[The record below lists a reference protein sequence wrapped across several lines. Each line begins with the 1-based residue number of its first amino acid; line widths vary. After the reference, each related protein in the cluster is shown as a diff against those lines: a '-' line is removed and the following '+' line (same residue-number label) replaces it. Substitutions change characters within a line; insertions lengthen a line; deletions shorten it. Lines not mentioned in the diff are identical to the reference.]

1 MTICMGDFSPS
12 GPSALRSEI
21 HFPFIST
28 ESVNY
33 HYFCSS
39 SRSHVFINHYMQL
52 SSSTPLSIL
61 FKWWGFMINCIWL
74 IAAFH
79 QRNIYISLPTVSCF
93 YMYFSINL
101 VFVWEQ
107 FPHSISISETE
118 IIFLFEKCEIWMEDF
133 KWCYKIHNNTFLWNK
148 FFHFD
153 DEFGIP
159 SSDRFPNYLN
169 MKSQLRQYC

>member
-39 SRSHVFINHYMQL
+39 SRSHVFIVHYMQL

-93 YMYFSINL
+93 YFSINQSL
-101 VFVWEQ
+101 HLRTVSPFIFNIWDWKYLSFWEMWIMNGRLQ
-107 FPHSISISETE
+107 VI
-118 IIFLFEKCEIWMEDF
+118 
-133 KWCYKIHNNTFLWNK
+133 CYKINNNVSLK
-148 FFHFD
+148 
-153 DEFGIP
+153 
-159 SSDRFPNYLN
+159 
-169 MKSQLRQYC
+169 